1 MEALI
6 LIVFFLL
13 YFAPCIVAVMREH
26 KNAVPIAVLNTL
38 LGWTFFGWVFALVWS
53 FTSQENK

>member
-6 LIVFFLL
+6 LTVFFLL

-26 KNAVPIAVLNTL
+26 KNAVPIAVLNFL
-38 LGWTFFGWVFALVWS
+38 LGWTFIGWAGALVWS
-53 FTSQENK
+53 LTSKE